1 MLKPLLACAAI
12 AVLPLGA
19 HASTDLA
26 RQWGAE
32 ASRLSAETSEMILA
46 IDRGETSGVS
56 DTYAVDVYRFGRT
69 SADLAAWTESIDGSH
84 QLDCIFRGI
93 ALDSEDQL
101 AALESRSGLQDQR
114 DSLQRLAVIFSNAE
128 RVAVM
133 AQHSAGSANP
143 SAFNRP
149 TPCAFELRS
158 AAR

>member
-12 AVLPLGA
+12 AVLPLGG

-32 ASRLSAETSEMILA
+32 ASRLSAETSELILA

-69 SADLAAWTESIDGSH
+69 SADLATWTANINGSH
-84 QLDCIFRGI
+84 QLDCVLRGI
-93 ALDSEDQL
+93 ASESEDQL
-101 AALESRSGLQDQR
+101 AALETRPGLQDQR
-114 DSLQRLAVIFSNAE
+114 DSLQRLAIIFSNAE
-128 RVAVM
+128 RVAVV
-133 AQHSAGSANP
+133 AQHSGASANQ